1 MSTSINLSFP
11 LGLWNGFLHLLF
23 PDLCVA
29 CERELPAPGACF
41 CLACRI
47 KLAPSDM
54 YLQAD
59 NEFTHRFWGRLHV
72 EAGAAMY
79 YFHRKSPI
87 QHALHQLKYHNKP
100 QIGLQIG
107 REFGRKLARAPVFE
121 TVQLVV
127 PVPLHPRKERLRGY
141 NQTALLAEGLAESM
155 GVACARQALRRHVF
169 AESQTRKK
177 RLDRFQNVRAAFQ
190 PAQPA
195 LLQGRHVLLVD
206 DVLTTGATLEACG
219 QSILDLPGTRLSLAT
234 IAIAMI

>member
-1 MSTSINLSFP
+1 MFTPLNHSFAFS
-11 LGLWNGFLHLLF
+11 LWNGFLHLMF

-29 CERELPAPGACF
+29 CEQDLPAPGACF
-41 CLACRI
+41 CMACRV

-54 YLQAD
+54 YLQPD
-59 NEFTHRFWGRLHV
+59 NEFTQRFWGRLPV
-72 EAGAAMY
+72 QTGAALY

-100 QIGLQIG
+100 QIGLKIG
-107 REFGRKLARAPVFE
+107 REFGRKLANAPIFR

-155 GVACARQALRRHVF
+155 GIDCARNALQRNVY

-177 RLDRFQNVRAAFQ
+177 RLDRFQNVQAAFQ

-195 LLQGRHVLLVD
+195 LLQGKHVLLVD
-206 DVLTTGATLEACG
+206 DVLTTGATLETCG
-219 QSILDLPGTRLSLAT
+219 QTILELPGTQLSLAT